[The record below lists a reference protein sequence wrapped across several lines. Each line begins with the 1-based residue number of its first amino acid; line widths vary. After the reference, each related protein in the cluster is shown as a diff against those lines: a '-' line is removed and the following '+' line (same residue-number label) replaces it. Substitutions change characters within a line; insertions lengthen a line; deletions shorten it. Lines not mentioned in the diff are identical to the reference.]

1 MNPIGILCA
10 VIALFGWGFGDFLIQ
25 KLVRKLDIW
34 KVMFYIAVTALI
46 GLGPFVYKELLNYN
60 FWSVD
65 TLILIGVGIVSIF
78 AFTFDSE
85 ALKDGKISVIE
96 PIIGME
102 VPFAVGL
109 SIMLAKER
117 LDINQLLLIA
127 AIFIGSILTITIHH
141 TQLHYHKRIIEK
153 GVIFAFIG
161 AFGMGLTDLLV
172 GISSQRTA
180 PFFTMW
186 FTVGLV
192 STLVFSIRFLKR
204 REMKSVL
211 VDFIRHPQLI
221 LLTSLIDN
229 VAWCAYAVAT
239 TLIPISIAATISTSF
254 MAISVLLGFFVN
266 KEKIQRHQFVGIGI
280 SILSIV
286 LLSALD

>member
-1 MNPIGILCA
+1 MGILCA

-34 KVMFYIAVTALI
+34 KVMFYINVTALVV
-46 GLGPFVYKELLNYN
+46 LGPFVYKELLSYN
-60 FWSVD
+60 FWSID
-65 TLILIGVGIVSIF
+65 TLILIGVAIVSIF

-96 PIIGME
+96 PIIGLE

-117 LDINQLLLIA
+117 LDVNQLLLIS
-127 AIFIGSILTITIHH
+127 AIFIGSVLTITIHH
-141 TQLHYHKRIIEK
+141 TQLHYHKRLVEK

-161 AFGMGLTDLLV
+161 ALGMGLTDLLV
-172 GISSQRTA
+172 GISSQRTG

-186 FTVGLV
+186 FTVGLI
-192 STLVFSIRFLKR
+192 SSLFFLIRFLKR
-204 REMKSVL
+204 GEMKSVL
-211 VDFIRHPQLI
+211 ADFIKQPKLI
-221 LLTSLIDN
+221 LLTALIDN

-266 KEKIQRHQFVGIGI
+266 KEKIQRHQFIGIGI
-280 SILSIV
+280 SVLSIIM
-286 LLSALD
+286 LSSLE